1 MICRSELVK
10 TDTMGNNES
19 TYRKIAARV
28 QSVARKMLQLAQELI
43 EIADDI
49 NNSHLPEMQQVLQ
62 VPTIDDVHTPDLFS
76 GLEKINPTPLA
87 ESHADAA
94 EAGDNALEHQEQ
106 PKRRTYQRNGKRMT
120 EAMMVDTYTKM
131 GKAQGYC
138 ARNDIERTLAR
149 ITGRSRE
156 DVREAVN
163 RTAQAMQITCVKSR
177 SYRYYPR
184 SLRAKIINLAVEEL
198 EWI

>member
-1 MICRSELVK
+1 
-10 TDTMGNNES
+10 MGNNES

-106 PKRRTYQRNGKRMT
+106 PKRRTYQRNGKRMV
-120 EAMMVDTYTKM
+120 EALLVDTHQRI

-138 ARNDIERTLAR
+138 ARSDIERSLVR
-149 ITGRSRE
+149 LTGRSRE

-163 RTAQAMQITCVKSR
+163 RIAERMQLTCVKSR

-184 SLRAKIINLAVEEL
+184 ALRDRIVNESREEL
-198 EWI
+198 QRI